1 MSKTLSTALLMALLT
16 LPISAHAQSTEDG
29 GETTETEETEA
40 QVPAVDQGLS
50 LGEEAQPETYT
61 RETNGDWQV
70 QCIRLPGKE
79 EATDEPCQLFQAL
92 QDDQG
97 TNVAEVTLFRLPEGG
112 QAIAG
117 ANILVP
123 LETLL
128 SAQLTMSVDGGK
140 ARRYPYSFC
149 SPIGCFARLGFTAQD
164 INAMKK
170 GAVAN
175 VTIVPAPAPDQEVV
189 LPMSLSG
196 FTASFESIAPMRRN

>member
-1 MSKTLSTALLMALLT
+1 MFKTLSSALLTALLT
-16 LPISAHAQSTEDG
+16 LPITAHAQSTDDS
-29 GETTETEETEA
+29 GETTETEETQAEL
-40 QVPAVDQGLS
+40 PAVDDGLS

-61 RETNGDWQV
+61 RETNGDWQI
-70 QCIRLPGKE
+70 QCIRIPGE
-79 EATDEPCQLFQAL
+79 EDAANEPCQLFQAL
-92 QDDQG
+92 QDEQG
-97 TNVAEVTLFRLPEGG
+97 TNVAEVTMFRLPEGG

-117 ANILVP
+117 ANVLVP

-128 SAQLTMSVDGGK
+128 SAQLTMSIDGGK

-175 VTIVPAPAPDQEVV
+175 VTIVPAPAPDQKVV

-196 FTASFESIAPMRRN
+196 FTDSYEAVAPVRQN

>member
-1 MSKTLSTALLMALLT
+1 MFKTLNTALLMALLT
-16 LPISAHAQSTEDG
+16 LPISAHAQSTDG
-29 GETTETEETEA
+29 SEETTDTEEA
-40 QVPAVDQGLS
+40 QAELPAVDDGLS

-61 RETNGDWQV
+61 RETNGDWDI
-70 QCIRLPGKE
+70 QCIRLPGE
-79 EATDEPCQLFQAL
+79 EEEGDEPCQLFQAL

-97 TNVAEVTLFRLPEGG
+97 TNVAEITLFRLPEGG
-112 QAIAG
+112 KAIAG

-128 SAQLTMSVDGGK
+128 SAQLTMSIDNGK

-149 SPIGCFARLGFTAQD
+149 SPIGCFARLGFTAED
-164 INAMKK
+164 INAMKQ

-175 VTIVPAPAPDQEVV
+175 ITIVPAPAPDQEVV

-196 FTASFESIAPMRRN
+196 FTASYESVAPVQQ